1 MCTIHTHL
9 HTQFCPHYTYSY
21 NPYYMKYQY
30 LRFCFWNIQ
39 LIYKSLQST
48 LMNSKIHSISTRNNS
63 SFHQPLS
70 HMTIYQKGPF
80 NMGKEIYNSLPHEI
94 KYLSHNIKKFK
105 SSLRRI
111 LHQHSFY
118 TLDEYFNY
126 TAVYDI
132 F

>member
-9 HTQFCPHYTYSY
+9 HTQSCPHYTY

-39 LIYKSLQST
+39 LVYKSLQSILT
-48 LMNSKIHSISTRNNS
+48 NSNTHSISTRNNS

-80 NMGKEIYNSLPHEI
+80 YMGTKIYNSLPPKI
-94 KYLSHNIKKFK
+94 KICLIILRKLNHLWEGFFTNIHFIHWMNI
-105 SSLRRI
+105 S
-111 LHQHSFY
+111 
-118 TLDEYFNY
+118 NC
-126 TAVYDI
+126 TAVDDI